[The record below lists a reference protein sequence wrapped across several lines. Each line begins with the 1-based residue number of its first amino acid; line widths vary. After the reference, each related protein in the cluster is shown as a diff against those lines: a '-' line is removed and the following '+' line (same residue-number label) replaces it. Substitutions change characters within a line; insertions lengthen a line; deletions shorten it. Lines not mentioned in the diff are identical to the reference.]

1 MTQVFVGSFQQ
12 KSSLISKFPWLN
24 LNFNFSWSKP
34 NCHRTYT
41 SWAFTMSCT
50 GAEWCWSCGTSM
62 DLRCSPNWKL
72 FQSFP
77 KKKVQP
83 QSSKFSPSFVVKNPS
98 QIPTF
103 QGWEEALHGLDPEQ
117 LVQPTA
123 LPPALDVAP
132 PVAPPPPSPSPSSA
146 VRPRSPYLTSQQRR
160 AERMPKA
167 PWAGQRDHW
176 GCWGATWAP
185 KDGGFA
191 LTSSHAASGSF
202 PARCRHA
209 SALGGGGAR
218 GCGGLA
224 AGHETRGLW
233 GVAHWKHGSR
243 TNGNWEFCQEM

>member
-1 MTQVFVGSFQQ
+1 MTQVFVGSFQP

-62 DLRCSPNWKL
+62 DLRCWMVVNPNWKL

-77 KKKVQP
+77 KKEVQA
-83 QSSKFSPSFVVKNPS
+83 QSSKFSRSFVVKNPS

-117 LVQPTA
+117 LVHPTA
-123 LPPALDVAP
+123 LPALDVAP
-132 PVAPPPPSPSPSSA
+132 PVAPPPSPSPSSA
-146 VRPRSPYLTSQQRR
+146 ARPRSPYLTSQRRR

-176 GCWGATWAP
+176 GCWMMLNDVEVPHELRQLPRVLSPRLGAWGWRSAWLRRP
-185 KDGGFA
+185 
-191 LTSSHAASGSF
+191 
-202 PARCRHA
+202 RCRA
-209 SALGGGGAR
+209 WDPWTLRR
-218 GCGGLA
+218 GSL
-224 AGHETRGLW
+224 ET
-233 GVAHWKHGSR
+233 
-243 TNGNWEFCQEM
+243 

>member
-1 MTQVFVGSFQQ
+1 
-12 KSSLISKFPWLN
+12 
-24 LNFNFSWSKP
+24 
-34 NCHRTYT
+34 
-41 SWAFTMSCT
+41 MSCT

-132 PVAPPPPSPSPSSA
+132 PVAPPPPSPSPSPASA
-146 VRPRSPYLTSQQRR
+146 VAAAVAVPDL
-160 AERMPKA
+160 
-167 PWAGQRDHW
+167 
-176 GCWGATWAP
+176 ATA
-185 KDGGFA
+185 
-191 LTSSHAASGSF
+191 
-202 PARCRHA
+202 
-209 SALGGGGAR
+209 AR
-218 GCGGLA
+218 GADAQGTMGWATGPLGMLRCHMSSQG
-224 AGHETRGLW
+224 W
-233 GVAHWKHGSR
+233 GVC
-243 TNGNWEFCQEM
+243 FDI